1 MIAQPQYPER
11 MTLEEYLEWEA
22 TQECRHEYIDGEI
35 IAMTGGSLPHNDIT
49 LNFYRTL
56 YSQSLSARLSG
67 ECI

>member
-11 MTLEEYLEWEA
+11 MTPEEYLEWEA

-49 LNFYRTL
+49 TF
-56 YSQSLSARLSG
+56 
-67 ECI
+67 